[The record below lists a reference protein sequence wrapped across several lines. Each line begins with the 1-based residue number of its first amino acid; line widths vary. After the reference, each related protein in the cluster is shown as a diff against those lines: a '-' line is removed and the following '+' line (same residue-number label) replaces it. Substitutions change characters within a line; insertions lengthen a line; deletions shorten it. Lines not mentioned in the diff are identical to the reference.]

1 MNNDTIAIT
10 VAAFF
15 FLVWAALYVW
25 TSRTAPAVSAPVAE
39 PEDERDYI
47 WATDPEHG
55 AVPGDLARG
64 RQ

>member
-25 TSRTAPAVSAPVAE
+25 TSRTAPAAS
-39 PEDERDYI
+39 ERDYI
-47 WATDPEHG
+47 WATDPKHG